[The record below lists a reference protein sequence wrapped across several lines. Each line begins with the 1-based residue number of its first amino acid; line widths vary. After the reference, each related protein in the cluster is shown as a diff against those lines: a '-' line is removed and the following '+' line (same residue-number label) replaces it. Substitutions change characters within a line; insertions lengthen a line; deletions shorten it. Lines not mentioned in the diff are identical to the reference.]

1 NFKHL
6 YRKGDTMTHHS
17 IKSFRD
23 RISEGYAYHRI
34 ILDESETPCDYEILD
49 VNPAFEELT
58 GLSGS
63 EIIGKKVTE
72 VLPDIRND
80 SFDWIEFY
88 GKIALSGEEAEIKR
102 YSRPLDRWYR
112 VNVYSPGKYY
122 FVTLFTDV
130 SKDEERF
137 RRLAENSQ
145 DFIYRYEFIP
155 TPGFVYVNQTSTS
168 IVGYTPEEH
177 YNNPNLPMDIIHPE
191 DKKIFEKYIQGLLPF
206 DKTLELRYIHK
217 NGQVVWVEQKSIPFY
232 DSSGSL
238 VALEGIGR
246 DITQKKQ
253 IEERDNHLQKVIM
266 GIRNVNQLIVKELKP
281 DELIQKACDNLTETL
296 GYYTAWIALF
306 DEKQDVS
313 LTASSGFNRGFKILK
328 EQLEKGAYPY
338 CMQEALESDEIIIID
353 SPLEKC
359 IDCPLTF
366 DNSERAALCCRLQHN
381 SHIFGVLSVSV
392 PKKYAYLERGHY
404 LFKELVR
411 DVAFALYNR
420 EMEEEKKQHEEHLL
434 LMTRNMNDVVIEIDI
449 DGKYTYISPSHKR
462 ILGRGEEL
470 LGQNCFSKLHPDDQ
484 ESAKEAFQKIV
495 EICKE
500 NKIEYRYLHP
510 DRGYIWLESIGT
522 SYLKR
527 NGEMSI
533 LINVRD
539 ITERKMAEDQ
549 VRNIAQEYETVFQ
562 GTQDSMFL
570 VQVLEN
576 NEFQYIRTNKAHQE
590 STGFSLEEVR
600 GKTPQELLG
609 KKKGDNV
616 CANYARCLDSKVPIS
631 YEEFLTLPAGKKVLM
646 TTLTPI
652 IRDNDVVYIVGSSQD
667 ITQRKLS
674 EKGLQKT
681 NNKLKETMIKA
692 NKMALQARSA
702 NKIKSEFL
710 ANTSHELRTPLNSVI
725 GFSEVLLEE
734 AIGNLNDTQKKY
746 VSNISKS
753 GNHLLEIIN
762 EILDLSKIESG
773 KIEIYKEKCELN
785 IIFNEIKEV
794 IASQA
799 AAKSIDLEI
808 TSNEYNLAVFADRRM
823 IKQIIFNLVGNAIKF
838 TPQNGKVT
846 INAKNSNK
854 DKILVSV
861 SDTGI
866 GIPKNKSEEIFEP
879 FIQVD
884 GSATRS
890 YGGTGLGLSIV
901 KKYVEIHG
909 GDIWVESEIGNG
921 TLFTFTLPLNKI

>member
-1 NFKHL
+1 MKI
-6 YRKGDTMTHHS
+6 HS
-17 IKSFRD
+17 IKSFLD

-34 ILDESETPCDYEILD
+34 ILDESETPCDYEFLD
-49 VNPAFEELT
+49 VNSAFEELT
-58 GLSGS
+58 GLNGS
-63 EIIGKKVTE
+63 EIIGKKITE
-72 VLPDIRND
+72 ILPDIRND
-80 SFDWIEFY
+80 VFDWIEFY
-88 GKIALSGEEAEIKR
+88 GKIALSGEETEIKQ
-102 YSRPLDRWYR
+102 YSKPLDRWYR
-112 VNVYSPGKYY
+112 VNVYSPEKYY
-122 FVTLFTDV
+122 FVTLFTDI

-137 RRLAENSQ
+137 RRLADNSQ
-145 DFIYRYEFIP
+145 DLIYRYEFIP

-177 YNNPNLPMDIIHPE
+177 YNNPNLPIDIIHPK
-191 DKKIFEKYIQGLLPF
+191 DKKTFEKYVQGLLPF
-206 DKTLELRYIHK
+206 DKPLELRYIHK
-217 NGQVVWVEQKSIPFY
+217 NGQVVWIEQKSIPFY

-266 GIRNVNQLIVKELKP
+266 GIRNVNQLIVKESNP

-313 LTASSGFNRGFKILK
+313 LTASSGFNSEFEILTK
-328 EQLEKGAYPY
+328 QLENGNHPY
-338 CMQEALESDEIIIID
+338 CMQEALRSDVIIIID

-359 IDCPLTF
+359 INCPLKSES
-366 DNSERAALCCRLQHN
+366 SERAALCCRLQHN
-381 SHIFGVLSVSV
+381 SHIFGVISVSV
-392 PKKYAYLERGHY
+392 PKKYAYLEREHDM
-404 LFKELVR
+404 FKEVVG
-411 DVAFALYNR
+411 DIAFALYNK
-420 EMEEEKKQHEEHLL
+420 EIEEEKKQQEEHLL
-434 LMTRNMNDVVIEIDI
+434 LMTRNMNDVVIETDI
-449 DGKYTYISPSHKR
+449 DGNYTYISPSHKR
-462 ILGRGEEL
+462 ILGRGDEL
-470 LGQNCFSKLHPDDQ
+470 LGQNCFSKLHPEDQ

-495 EICKE
+495 ETCKD
-500 NKIEYRYLHP
+500 NKAEYRYLHP
-510 DRGYIWLESIGT
+510 DKGYIWLESIGT

-533 LINVRD
+533 LINIRD

-549 VRNIAQEYETVFQ
+549 AKNIAQEYETVFQ

-576 NEFQYIRTNKAHQE
+576 DEFQYIRTNKAHQE

-609 KKKGDNV
+609 KKKGDLV
-616 CANYARCLDSKVPIS
+616 CANYARCVESKVPIF
-631 YEEFLTLPAGKKVLM
+631 YEEFLTLPAGKKVWM

-652 IRDNDVVYIVGSSQD
+652 IRDNDVRYIVGSSQD
-667 ITQRKLS
+667 ITGRKLA
-674 EKGLQKT
+674 EKGLQKA
-681 NNKLKETMIKA
+681 NRKLKETMIKA

-725 GFSEVLLEE
+725 GFSEILLEE
-734 AIGNLNDTQKKY
+734 NMGDLNDTQKKY

-753 GNHLLEIIN
+753 GKHLLEIIN
-762 EILDLSKIESG
+762 EILDLSRIESG

-785 IIFNEIKEV
+785 IILNEIKK
-794 IASQA
+794 IMASQA
-799 AAKSIDLEI
+799 AAKSIDLQI
-808 TSNEYNLAVFADRRM
+808 TSNENNLTVFADRRM
-823 IKQIIFNLVGNAIKF
+823 IKQIIFNLVDNAMKF
-838 TPQNGKVT
+838 TPQNGNVSIT
-846 INAKNSNK
+846 AKISNEN
-854 DKILVSV
+854 KILVSV

-866 GIPKNKSEEIFEP
+866 GIPENKIEEIFDP

-884 GSATRS
+884 GSTKRS
-890 YGGTGLGLSIV
+890 YGGIGLGLSIV
-901 KKYVEIHG
+901 KKYVEMHG
-909 GDIWVESEIGNG
+909 GDVWVESKIGEG
-921 TLFTFTLPLNKI
+921 SIFMFTLPIKQKVICFESLP